1 MEGKDVKQ
9 VLALKY
15 IIRRIVAILIVA
27 AVVAI
32 PAIYGANGAAREE
45 AREKARAA
53 QESVQSGTAADSD
66 DKAASG
72 ATADGDSGDDA
83 GGADPDIAAVIPE
96 VSVGTVLMYAG
107 DKMPDGF
114 LRCDGSQVPR
124 DAYKELYAVI
134 GDKYGAG
141 DGEST
146 FNLPN
151 MRTLLPVSG
160 SGTGDVNVGEKKD
173 AQSVAPADTTTV
185 ARAVP
190 AETAFKKLSDPSGPP
205 PDTAEADKKESGSG
219 SASGAEG
226 SGSASGG
233 ADSGSAD
240 SGNGSGAGTETDSAE
255 DTRTAVMYFII
266 KY

>member
-45 AREKARAA
+45 AREKVRAA
-53 QESVQSGTAADSD
+53 QESVQSGTATDSD
-66 DKAASG
+66 ASSDSNAG
-72 ATADGDSGDDA
+72 SDSNATADGDSGDDA
-83 GGADPDIAAVIPE
+83 GAGQDIAAVIPE
-96 VSVGTVLMYAG
+96 LSVGTVLMYAG

-173 AQSVAPADTTTV
+173 AREVAPADTPTV
-185 ARAVP
+185 AGGVP

-205 PDTAEADKKESGSG
+205 PDTVEADKKESSSG
-219 SASGAEG
+219 STSGAEDSGNASGAEDSG
-226 SGSASGG
+226 SGSGV
-233 ADSGSAD
+233 D
-240 SGNGSGAGTETDSAE
+240 TDSAE
-255 DTRTAVMYFII
+255 DARIAVMYFII